1 MRRRDFIQVIAGSV
15 WPFAAR
21 AQQSAMPVI
30 GFLRNTSPD
39 AGLTAAFRAGLK
51 EAGFTENKNVTVDY
65 RWTKGHGDQL
75 SATAMALVH
84 EKVAVIVAGGDDAI
98 AVAKSSTSRIPIV
111 FASGEDPIKA
121 GYVTSLHPDRN
132 LTGATFYSG
141 AILETKQLEILH
153 ELLPNAATFALLV
166 NRDYPRTFDAEAMQ
180 TAADSLKLQLR
191 IFNAASE
198 AALEPTFAS
207 LAQSHIDALVVA
219 GNVLFTGHRPELVQL
234 AARYRIPAIYN
245 QRGYA
250 AAGGLMSYGSRITTA
265 YRQVGTYAGEILKG
279 KKPVDLPV
287 MQPTKFELVINL
299 KAAKQLSLNVPTT
312 LLATADDV
320 IE

>member
-1 MRRRDFIQVIAGSV
+1 
-15 WPFAAR
+15 
-21 AQQSAMPVI
+21 
-30 GFLRNTSPD
+30 
-39 AGLTAAFRAGLK
+39 
-51 EAGFTENKNVTVDY
+51 VTIDY

-75 SATAMALVH
+75 LAMAKALVRR
-84 EKVAVIVAGGDDAI
+84 KVAVIVAGGDDAI
-98 AVAKSSTSRIPIV
+98 AVAKSNTSTIPIV

-121 GYVTSLHPDRN
+121 GYVTSLHPDKN

-153 ELLPNAATFALLV
+153 ELLPNAATVALLV
-166 NRDYPRTFDAEAMQ
+166 NRNYPRTFDAEAIQ
-180 TAADSLKLQLR
+180 TAAGSLRLHLNV
-191 IFNAASE
+191 FNATTE
-198 AALEPTFAS
+198 ADFEPTFAKM
-207 LAQSHIDALVVA
+207 AQARIEALVVA

-234 AARYRIPAIYN
+234 AARYKIPAIYN

-265 YRQVGTYAGEILKG
+265 YHQAGTYAGEILKG
-279 KKPVDLPV
+279 RKPADLPV